1 MAITDGRIVYEK
13 VTIVGG
19 RIPLLEIREELLDK
33 NNKYMWLRTND
44 ELDHL
49 SKDDLIISLKQINE
63 FTCTDQHL
71 KSRALI
77 EKFKKFEKTRHLMMW
92 HDCNCWWS

>member
-33 NNKYMWLRTND
+33 KNKYMWLRTND

-49 SKDDLIISLKQINE
+49 SKDDLLIS
-63 FTCTDQHL
+63 
-71 KSRALI
+71 
-77 EKFKKFEKTRHLMMW
+77 
-92 HDCNCWWS
+92 